1 MKKVRRFVF
10 MKNPFEYKPEK
21 FNEHQGLVILAF
33 EDVNK
38 EERVAKSHAGKD
50 CWHQLDLR
58 FLWLNELIVN
68 RYRSV

>member
-10 MKNPFEYKPEK
+10 MMNPFEDKPEK
-21 FNEHQGLVILAF
+21 FNVHQGLGILAL

-38 EERVAKSHAGKD
+38 EERDVKSHAGKD

-58 FLWLNELIVN
+58 LLW
-68 RYRSV
+68 